1 MNKEFGIHD
10 IALQAPSLFLSIQEL
25 AEHRGIEPAKL
36 TKGLGLTHM
45 SVCDA
50 DEDVVTLAAGAVIQ
64 LLKQNPAIKP
74 ADIGRIYVGTESSID
89 GSKPIGTYV
98 HALVEQYFSGKAI
111 GASALRHTDVIDM
124 TFACIGAVD
133 AMHNSLYYLYAE
145 PEKVAIVVAA
155 DIANYDLASSG
166 EYTQGAGATA
176 VLLKK
181 NPALLSLATNWGTS
195 TKSEHDFF
203 KPIRLK
209 MEDGELLEL
218 HDEKPIFDGQFSNI
232 TYQNRITEAWQHF
245 RNEQL
250 LENYDQL
257 VFHLPYAY
265 HGRRIIS
272 SLLIEE
278 LKATDKYN
286 TICAEQSINPADD
299 DAKKQ
304 FVKSPFYKNWT
315 TEKVAAGD
323 RLSSKMGNL
332 YTASIFLSLLSYFT
346 SSEAAEGKN
355 LVCFAYGSG
364 SKAKVFEV
372 KVQEAFAAKVAK
384 WKVNETLDA
393 RTQIS
398 FDQYI
403 SLRTHQVTQPL
414 GVPKAITQTAC
425 GITET
430 NLFERSYEFAQ
441 EI

>member
-1 MNKEFGIHD
+1 MKPTFGIDD
-10 IALQAPSLFLSIQEL
+10 IALKAPSLYLPIDEL
-25 AEHRGIEPAKL
+25 AENRGIEPAKL

-50 DEDVVTLAAGAVIQ
+50 DEDVVTLAAGAVIK
-64 LLKQNPAIKP
+64 LLQQNPNISP
-74 ADIGRIYVGTESSID
+74 TDIGRIYVGTESSID

-98 HALVEQYFSGKAI
+98 HSLVEHYFSEKGTDTT
-111 GASALRHTDVIDM
+111 ALRHTDVIDM

-145 PEKVAIVVAA
+145 PDKVAIVVAA

-176 VLLKK
+176 VLLKQ
-181 NPALLSLATNWGTS
+181 NPALLSLSTKWGTS

-209 MEDGELLEL
+209 VENGELVEL
-218 HDEKPIFDGQFSNI
+218 HDEKPIFDGQFSNL
-232 TYQNRITEAWQHF
+232 TYQNRITEAWNHF
-245 RNEQL
+245 RNNQSL
-250 LENYDQL
+250 QDYNQL

-272 SLLIEE
+272 SLLINEMKE
-278 LKATDKYN
+278 SERYE
-286 TICAEQSINPADD
+286 TICAEQGINTADE

-304 FVKSPFYKNWT
+304 FVKSPFYKSWT

-332 YTASIFLSLLSYFT
+332 YTASIFLSLVSYFT
-346 SSEAAEGKN
+346 SDEVNVGKN
-355 LVCFAYGSG
+355 LLCFAYGSG
-364 SKAKVFEV
+364 SKAKVFEAE
-372 KVQEAFAAKVAK
+372 VQEAYACQVENWDVDA
-384 WKVNETLDA
+384 NLDA
-393 RTQIS
+393 RTQIT

-403 SLRTHQVTQPL
+403 ALRTHKVTQPL
-414 GVPKAITQTAC
+414 SANKKITHTAS

-430 NLFERSYEFAQ
+430 NRFERSYELGK
-441 EI
+441 

>member
-1 MNKEFGIHD
+1 MKNTFGIHD
-10 IALQAPSLFLSIQEL
+10 IALKAPSLYLPIAEL

-45 SVCDA
+45 SVCDV
-50 DEDVVTLAAGAVIQ
+50 DEDVVTLAAGAVIK
-64 LLKQNPAIKP
+64 LLKQNPDITP
-74 ADIGRIYVGTESSID
+74 NDIGRIYVGTESSID

-98 HALVEQYFSGKAI
+98 HALVEQYFSTAGI
-111 GASALRHTDVIDM
+111 DASTMRHTDVIDM

-181 NPALLSLATNWGTS
+181 NPTLLSLSTKWGTS

-209 MEDGELLEL
+209 MEEGEIIEL
-218 HDEKPIFDGQFSNI
+218 HDEKPIFDGQFSNL
-232 TYQNRITEAWQHF
+232 TYQNRITEAWEHF
-245 RNEQL
+245 KTEQTL
-250 LENYDQL
+250 QDYDQL

-272 SLLIEE
+272 SLLINE
-278 LKATDKYN
+278 LKQSDTYN
-286 TICAEQSINPADD
+286 SICTAQGINPADE

-304 FVKSPFYKNWT
+304 FVKSPFYKTWT

-332 YTASIFLSLLSYFT
+332 YTASIFLSLVSYFT
-346 SSEAAEGKN
+346 SDEVTAGKN
-355 LVCFAYGSG
+355 LLCFAYGSG
-364 SKAKVFEV
+364 SKAKVFEAE
-372 KVQEAFAAKVAK
+372 VQEAFASKTTD
-384 WKVNETLDA
+384 WEIDEILDT

-403 SLRTHQVTQPL
+403 ALRTHKVAQPL
-414 GVPKAITQTAC
+414 SAHKTITQTAS

-430 NLFERSYEFAQ
+430 NLFERSYAYDE
-441 EI
+441 

>member
-1 MNKEFGIHD
+1 MNDTFGIHD
-10 IALQAPSLFLSIQEL
+10 IAFKAPSLYLSIEDL
-25 AEHRGIEPAKL
+25 ATARDIDPAKL
-36 TKGLGLTHM
+36 IKGLGLTHM

-50 DEDVVTLAAGAVIQ
+50 DEDIVTLAAGAVLR
-64 LLKQNPAIKP
+64 LLEQNPDIKP

-98 HALVEQYFSGKAI
+98 HALVEQDFSAKGI
-111 GASALRHTDVIDM
+111 DASALRHTDVIDM

-145 PEKVAIVVAA
+145 PDKVAIVVAA

-181 NPALLSLATNWGTS
+181 NPALLSLSTNWGTS

-209 MEDGELLEL
+209 IEDGKLIEL
-218 HDEKPIFDGQFSNI
+218 HDEKPIFDGQFSNF

-257 VFHLPYAY
+257 LFHLPYAY

-272 SLLIEE
+272 SLLVNE
-278 LKATDKYN
+278 LKEADSYSS
-286 TICAEQSINPADD
+286 ICADQQINPADD

-304 FVKSPFYKNWT
+304 FVKSPFYKKWT

-332 YTASIFLSLLSYFT
+332 YTASIFLSLVSYFT
-346 SSEAAEGKN
+346 SSEVVAGN
-355 LVCFAYGSG
+355 SLLCFAYGSG
-364 SKAKVFEV
+364 SKAKVFEAE
-372 KVQEAFAAKVAK
+372 VQEAFANQLVN
-384 WKVNETLDA
+384 WKIDEQLDA
-393 RTQIS
+393 RTPIS

-403 SLRTHQVTQPL
+403 ALRTHKVTRPL
-414 GVPKAITQTAC
+414 GAKKEVTQTAS

-430 NLFERSYEFAQ
+430 NRFERSYELGG
-441 EI
+441 